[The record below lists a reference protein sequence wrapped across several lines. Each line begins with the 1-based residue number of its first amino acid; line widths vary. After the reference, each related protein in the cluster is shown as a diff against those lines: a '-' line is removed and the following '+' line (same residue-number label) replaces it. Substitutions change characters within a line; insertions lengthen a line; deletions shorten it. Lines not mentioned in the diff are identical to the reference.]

1 MSHGGGSRSRAV
13 VDWAA
18 GARRR
23 RHLQEELERIMQALP
38 DLGVKRALLFGSLAR
53 GEVRGQ
59 SDLDLIL
66 IVDTGEPFAERC
78 ARFYGSLEPR
88 IGMDLLVYTPAEFEA
103 MRDRP
108 FLRHALRDAM
118 VLYEA

>member
-1 MSHGGGSRSRAV
+1 

-18 GARRR
+18 GERRR
-23 RHLQEELERIMQALP
+23 RDLSAELERITGALP

-66 IVDTGEPFAERC
+66 LVDTGEPFVERC
-78 ARFYGSLEPR
+78 ARFYASLEPR
-88 IGMDLLVYTPAEFEA
+88 IGMDLLVYTPAEFERKLTTLPA
-103 MRDRP
+103 VRSAAASGVD
-108 FLRHALRDAM
+108 LLAIS
-118 VLYEA
+118 

>member
-1 MSHGGGSRSRAV
+1 MSHAHGSLSGVV
-13 VDWAA
+13 VDCEACE
-18 GARRR
+18 RRR
-23 RHLQEELERIMQALP
+23 RDLKAELERISRALP
-38 DLGVKRALLFGSLAR
+38 HLGVKRALLFGSLAR

-66 IVDTGEPFAERC
+66 IVDTGEPFVERC
-78 ARFYGSLEPR
+78 ARFYASLEPR
-88 IGMDLLVYTPAEFEA
+88 TGMDLLVYTPAEFEA

-118 VLYEA
+118 VIYEA

>member
-1 MSHGGGSRSRAV
+1 MSHARGARSGDV
-13 VDWAA
+13 VDWGA
-18 GARRR
+18 GERR
-23 RHLQEELERIMQALP
+23 RHDLETELERIMRALP
-38 DLGVKRALLFGSLAR
+38 DLAVKRALLFGSLAR

-66 IVDTGEPFAERC
+66 IVDTGEPFVERC
-78 ARFYGSLEPR
+78 ARFYASLEPR

-108 FLRHALRDAM
+108 FLRHALRDAT
-118 VLYEA
+118 VIYEA

>member
-1 MSHGGGSRSRAV
+1 MSHAHGSRSGDV

-18 GARRR
+18 GERRR
-23 RHLQEELERIMQALP
+23 RDLEAELARITPALP

-66 IVDTGEPFAERC
+66 IVDTGEPFVERC
-78 ARFYGSLEPR
+78 ARFYASLEPR

-108 FLRHALRDAM
+108 FLRHALRDAT
-118 VLYEA
+118 VIYEA

>member
-1 MSHGGGSRSRAV
+1 MSPAHRSRSGAV

-18 GARRR
+18 GERRR
-23 RHLQEELERIMQALP
+23 RDLSAELERITRALP
-38 DLGVKRALLFGSLAR
+38 DLAVKRALLFGSLAR

-66 IVDTGEPFAERC
+66 IVDTGEPFVERC
-78 ARFYGSLEPR
+78 ARFYASLEPR

-103 MRDRP
+103 MKDRP
-108 FLRHALRDAM
+108 FLRHALRDAT
-118 VLYEA
+118 VIYEA